1 MTAIAKFT
9 GGPLDGETHE
19 IEDATFE
26 KRTYVLRSSQLGGF
40 LAGGRT
46 ELVSNVHAAV
56 YVAEIPL
63 SMSRDLI
70 QYKFNRWE
78 EA

>member
-26 KRTYVLRSSQLGGF
+26 KRTYVLRSSQPAGF
-40 LAGGRT
+40 LAAGGNG
-46 ELVSNVHAAV
+46 LVSNVHAAV
-56 YVAEIPL
+56 YV
-63 SMSRDLI
+63 RDHPPHLPGDFI
-70 QYKFNRWE
+70 RYKFNRWE